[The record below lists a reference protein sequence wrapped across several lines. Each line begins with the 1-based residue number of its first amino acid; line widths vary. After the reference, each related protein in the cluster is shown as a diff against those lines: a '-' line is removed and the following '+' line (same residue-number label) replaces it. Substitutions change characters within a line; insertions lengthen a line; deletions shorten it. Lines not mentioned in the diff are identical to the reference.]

1 VIAEHRA
8 ALAGFFDAL
17 AWEDETAAGTQ
28 EDEDVRAAIDTG
40 NDRADAATHALLTA
54 QPTTLAGVAA
64 LLEHVGHEE
73 FLDMSSM
80 ESEDTI
86 LTAWTGNNISND
98 ERREIA
104 QDFPLRLAA
113 TMRSILGSGQ
123 S

>member
-1 VIAEHRA
+1 
-8 ALAGFFDAL
+8 
-17 AWEDETAAGTQ
+17 
-28 EDEDVRAAIDTG
+28 
-40 NDRADAATHALLTA
+40 
-54 QPTTLAGVAA
+54 
-64 LLEHVGHEE
+64 
-73 FLDMSSM
+73 M